1 MKYIKR
7 TLGLLTFAIIASA
20 CSSDDNSSNPDVVTP
35 PEGEKASSYVFV
47 INSLSGQEGG
57 TKYIA
62 TAPTLK
68 EGTLK
73 IDKNNGIETDS
84 YSFFV
89 QNNQLLA
96 AVYGFT
102 GQSPL
107 TFYSLNKKGEME
119 EGTKLQTETI
129 GSYGNIGTF
138 DIVNATFSGNLFT
151 VNTDLKQITHKGG
164 IDFDKLKYKDEE
176 VGGRNLYG
184 IFAVGTDKIYVPY
197 SVSPK
202 EGDSKFRDNS
212 FIAVVDYPSLKVSK
226 TIIDDRTGV
235 IGSWFGMNGIQQV
248 EDGSVYAWSPAEK
261 SKNPSAFIKIKNDE
275 IDKSYFFD
283 VQKATGGHKLSRAEY
298 ISGNLFLVSFFVDK
312 NIESTWSGVTKL
324 ALVDVATK
332 SIKWIDSIPEH
343 EQMAYKLKVYV
354 EKDKKTVHYV
364 CQIEKTN
371 RFQVYN
377 IDVASASATKGIT
390 IENANDVT
398 AISKLE
404 SVN

>member
-1 MKYIKR
+1 MNIIKK
-7 TLGLLTFAIIASA
+7 TLGLLSLVLIAS
-20 CSSDDNSSNPDVVTP
+20 CSSDDNSSPEKPTTP
-35 PEGEKASSYVFV
+35 EEGKKASSYVFV
-47 INSLSGQEGG
+47 INSLTGQEGG

-62 TAPTLK
+62 TASSLT
-68 EGTLK
+68 EGVIK

-89 QNNQLLA
+89 QNNQLMA
-96 AVYGFT
+96 AVYGFS

-107 TFYSLNKKGEME
+107 TFYSLNAKSEIV
-119 EGTKLQTETI
+119 EGTKLATETI
-129 GSYGNIGTF
+129 GSYGNIGKTE
-138 DIVNATFSGNLFT
+138 VVSATLGGNLFAI
-151 VNTDLKQITHKGG
+151 NTELKQMTHKGAV
-164 IDFDKLKYKDEE
+164 DFDKLKYKDEE
-176 VGGRNLYG
+176 AGGRNLTG
-184 IFAVGTDKIYVPY
+184 VFAVGTDKLYIPY

-202 EGDSKFRDNS
+202 EGDTKYRDNT

-226 TIIDDRTGV
+226 TIIDDRTGL
-235 IGSWFGMNGIQQV
+235 IGSWFGMNGVQQV

-261 SKNPSAFIKIKNDE
+261 SKNPSAFIRIKNHE
-275 IDKSYFFD
+275 IDKGYFFD

-298 ISGNLFLVSFFVDK
+298 IGGNEFLVSFFVDK

-324 ALVDVATK
+324 AIVNVSTQ
-332 SIKWIDSIPEH
+332 SIRWIDTIAEH
-343 EQMAYKLKVYV
+343 AQMPYKQKIYV

-364 CQIEKTN
+364 APIEKTN

-377 IDVASASATKGIT
+377 IDVATGIAKKGIT

-404 SVN
+404 SVQ